1 MHHNPSVWGP
11 DHDVYDPSRF
21 FGPKVEHYKRH
32 LTPFGI
38 GHRMC
43 IGKNMAMTNL
53 LKVLVTVLRYYDLE
67 MEDPG
72 QKITTLSV
80 GISEK
85 EGPLLC
91 RVKKR
96 RLSKK

>member
-1 MHHNPSVWGP
+1 
-11 DHDVYDPSRF
+11 
-21 FGPKVEHYKRH
+21 
-32 LTPFGI
+32 
-38 GHRMC
+38 MC

-53 LKVLVTVLRYYDLE
+53 LKVLVTVLLHYDLE
-67 MEDPG
+67 MEDPE

-96 RLSKK
+96 HSWGG

>member
-1 MHHNPSVWGP
+1 
-11 DHDVYDPSRF
+11 
-21 FGPKVEHYKRH
+21 
-32 LTPFGI
+32 
-38 GHRMC
+38 MC
-43 IGKNMAMTNL
+43 IGKNMAMTNI
-53 LKVLVTVLRYYDLE
+53 LKVLVTVLLHYDLK
-67 MEDPG
+67 MEHPE

-96 RLSKK
+96 HTMAE